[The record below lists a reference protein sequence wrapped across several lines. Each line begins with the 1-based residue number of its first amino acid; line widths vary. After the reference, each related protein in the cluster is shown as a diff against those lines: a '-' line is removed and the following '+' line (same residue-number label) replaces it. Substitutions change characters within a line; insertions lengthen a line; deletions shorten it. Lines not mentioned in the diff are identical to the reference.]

1 MGETQGLKP
10 GAVLR
15 NGTYKIEKVLGQG
28 GFGIT
33 YLATDLSLDRFVAI
47 KEFFPK
53 DFCDRDATTS
63 HVTLGTKGSED
74 FVNKMKVKFQKEA
87 RNIAKFDY
95 SGIIRIYAAFEEN
108 NTAYYVMEYIDGG
121 SLLER
126 VKINGPLPAAKAV
139 EYITKV
145 GHALEYVHERKINH
159 LDVKPANIMVRRSDD
174 EPILIDFGLSKQY
187 DSEGNQTS
195 TTPTGIS
202 HGFAPF
208 EQYLTGGVKEF
219 SPQTDIYSLGAT
231 LYYLLSGVVPPQAPL
246 LVDDALT
253 FPKSVPAN
261 LVTPISKAMEISR
274 KHRYSTVA
282 LFLKDLTGE
291 SEDTDMPD
299 TKKYSVNGVT
309 FEMVTVEGGSFQM
322 GSNDSEALSWEKPV
336 HSESV
341 STFCIGKTEV
351 TQALWKAVM
360 GSNPSRFKGD
370 NLPVECLSWNDCK
383 TFISK
388 LNSLT
393 GESFR
398 LPTEAEWEYAA
409 RGGNKSHGYTYSG
422 SNKLG
427 EVAWYTDNAGS
438 ETHPVASKSPNELG
452 IYDMSGNVLEWT
464 SDLWCSNYNS
474 SRSGSYR
481 VRRGGSWSYDARCCR
496 VSNRD
501 CGDPSFT
508 FSDLGFRLAL

>member
-1 MGETQGLKP
+1 MDANLGLAP
-10 GAVLR
+10 GTTLR
-15 NGTYKIEKVLGQG
+15 QGTYRIDSVLGHG

-33 YLATDLSLDRFVAI
+33 YRATDLSLDRQVAI

-74 FVNKMKVKFQKEA
+74 FVNKMKVKFLKEA

-121 SLLER
+121 SLSER
-126 VKINGPLPAAKAV
+126 VKSNGPLPAAKEV

-145 GHALEYVHERKINH
+145 GHALEYVHARKINH

-208 EQYLTGGVKEF
+208 EQYQTGGVKEF

-253 FPKSVPAN
+253 FPKNVPAN
-261 LVTPISKAMEISR
+261 LVNPISKAMEVSR
-274 KHRYSTVA
+274 KHRYETVELFLNDLSGDSDETAMPEVKSVTPERKPEPKEPLNPRTEQGITPSSVEPKKTSGFVVGAIVA
-282 LFLKDLTGE
+282 LAVVLVVLAAFFLSGGKSGEAGTSAGETTSGVTATASKTENVTNMPYRSALGDCTYTGE
-291 SEDTDMPD
+291 VDADKKPNGKGVATWSIGDGVKYDGEWVHGDMEGNATYKVRTGD
-299 TKKYSVNGVT
+299 VFVGTFKANKYSKGRYTLASGGDYFVGTFKNGQPD
-309 FEMVTVEGGSFQM
+309 EG
-322 GSNDSEALSWEKPV
+322 D
-336 HSESV
+336 
-341 STFCIGKTEV
+341 
-351 TQALWKAVM
+351 
-360 GSNPSRFKGD
+360 
-370 NLPVECLSWNDCK
+370 
-383 TFISK
+383 
-388 LNSLT
+388 
-393 GESFR
+393 
-398 LPTEAEWEYAA
+398 
-409 RGGNKSHGYTYSG
+409 
-422 SNKLG
+422 
-427 EVAWYTDNAGS
+427 WYDKNGRKI
-438 ETHPVASKSPNELG
+438 E
-452 IYDMSGNVLEWT
+452 
-464 SDLWCSNYNS
+464 
-474 SRSGSYR
+474 
-481 VRRGGSWSYDARCCR
+481 
-496 VSNRD
+496 
-501 CGDPSFT
+501 
-508 FSDLGFRLAL
+508 